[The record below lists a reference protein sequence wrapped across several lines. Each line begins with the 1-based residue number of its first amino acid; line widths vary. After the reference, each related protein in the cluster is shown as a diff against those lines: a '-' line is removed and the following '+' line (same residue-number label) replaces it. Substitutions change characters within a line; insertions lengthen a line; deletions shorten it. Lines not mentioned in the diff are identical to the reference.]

1 MLVPPKGK
9 PKKWDAADA
18 IEEGFDIS
26 SFLNAPV
33 HKVKKA
39 LSLKNQNLLIT
50 QQFIGVAPE
59 QKFLIGDTIPLGVPV
74 VFRSRRG

>member
-26 SFLNAPV
+26 NFLNAPV
-33 HKVKKA
+33 HKVKKS

-50 QQFIGVAPE
+50 QQFVGVGSRA
-59 QKFLIGDTIPLGVPV
+59 KVFNWRYDTAWSASGVC
-74 VFRSRRG
+74 SRRG